1 MQAKHSHSRHKS
13 VFKNKPRMMIIRWVG
28 TEILAALVLPKVLGT
43 LREQD
48 QERLVRP
55 VDSC

>member
-1 MQAKHSHSRHKS
+1 
-13 VFKNKPRMMIIRWVG
+13 MMIIRWVG
-28 TEILAALVLPKVLGT
+28 TEALVLLKVLGT

>member
-1 MQAKHSHSRHKS
+1 
-13 VFKNKPRMMIIRWVG
+13 MMIIRWVG

-48 QERLVRP
+48 QERPVRP